1 MMTVE
6 IILMEYMFLIILSK
20 NIFAIV
26 YCMQVLDQDHF
37 ISLIKNCLI
46 RRSATYFFQKP
57 LQCVIVCLVPGPSQ
71 GKIAT
76 SDMQHGLNTHKDHGL
91 LLKFMAL
98 SICQNWPAQ
107 SVILTM
113 KLAFCKG
120 FRRKTIPFLHTLQD
134 LTNLAEQF
142 WLTVKFSLC

>member
-26 YCMQVLDQDHF
+26 YWMQVLDQDHF

-46 RRSATYFFQKP
+46 RRSATYFFQEAFVV
-57 LQCVIVCLVPGPSQ
+57 CIIVCLVPGLSQ

-91 LLKFMAL
+91 LLKLTAL
-98 SICQNWPAQ
+98 SIYQNWPARP
-107 SVILTM
+107 VILTM

-120 FRRKTIPFLHTLQD
+120 FCRKTIPFLHTLQD
-134 LTNLAEQF
+134 LTNLAE
-142 WLTVKFSLC
+142 KF